1 MTHAPAVRYL
11 IYGCP
16 RVTLASCQYVHSTID
31 QDPKLFFNFEFF
43 LQEYLLDTAQ
53 KRLNDAFRT
62 RTNAGRIRQ
71 QNEAK
76 IIKAAE
82 IEFAQNGYKG
92 TSLNA
97 VADRADLPKSNIL
110 YYFKSKFGLYG
121 AVLADIL
128 EMWNQ
133 AFSTASVDSDP
144 AETLYRYIEAKV
156 AYSYTHPLA
165 SRIFAME
172 IIQGAPHLEAFLA
185 TDLKVWLDD
194 RASVIQSWIDAGKM
208 KAVNPHHLIFLIWG
222 STQHYADFSTQ
233 VCWALGKK
241 EYDQQDFQDAT
252 ATVAM
257 IVLGGLG
264 LTIPTENR

>member
-1 MTHAPAVRYL
+1 MD
-11 IYGCP
+11 
-16 RVTLASCQYVHSTID
+16 S
-31 QDPKLFFNFEFF
+31 
-43 LQEYLLDTAQ
+43 AQ
-53 KRLNDAFRT
+53 QRLNDAFRT
-62 RTNAGRIRQ
+62 RTKAGRIRQ
-71 QNEAK
+71 QNEAN

-97 VADRADLPKSNIL
+97 IADRAGMPKSNIL

-121 AVLADIL
+121 ALLADIL

-133 AFSTASVDSDP
+133 SFSDTSVDSDP

-156 AYSYTHPLA
+156 AYSFSHPLA

-185 TDLKVWLDD
+185 KDLEVWLDD
-194 RASVIQSWIDAGKM
+194 RARVIQNWIDAGKM
-208 KAVNPHHLIFLIWG
+208 KPVNPHHLIFLIWG

-241 EYDQQDFQDAT
+241 EYDEQDFQDAT
-252 ATVAM
+252 HTVAA

-264 LTIPTENR
+264 LTIPNSDL

>member
-1 MTHAPAVRYL
+1 
-11 IYGCP
+11 
-16 RVTLASCQYVHSTID
+16 
-31 QDPKLFFNFEFF
+31 
-43 LQEYLLDTAQ
+43 LDSAQ
-53 KRLNDAFRT
+53 QRLNDAFRT
-62 RTNAGRIRQ
+62 RTKAGRIRQ
-71 QNEAK
+71 QNEAN

-97 VADRADLPKSNIL
+97 IADRAGMPKSNIL

-121 AVLADIL
+121 ALLADIL

-133 AFSTASVDSDP
+133 SFSDTSVDSDP

-156 AYSYTHPLA
+156 AYSFSHPLA

-185 TDLKVWLDD
+185 KDLEVWLDD
-194 RASVIQSWIDAGKM
+194 RARVIQNWIDAGKM
-208 KAVNPHHLIFLIWG
+208 KPVNPHHLIFLIWG

-241 EYDQQDFQDAT
+241 EYDEQDFQDAT
-252 ATVAM
+252 HTVAA

-264 LTIPTENR
+264 LTIPNSDL

>member
-1 MTHAPAVRYL
+1 MVLSQAQKKGRN
-11 IYGCP
+11 
-16 RVTLASCQYVHSTID
+16 D
-31 QDPKLFFNFEFF
+31 QFYYSKNH
-43 LQEYLLDTAQ
+43 LQEYLLDSAQ
-53 KRLNDAFRT
+53 QRLNAAFRT
-62 RTNAGRIRQ
+62 RTKAGRIRQ

-76 IIKAAE
+76 IIMAAE

-97 VADRADLPKSNIL
+97 IADRAALPKSNIL

-121 AVLADIL
+121 ALLADIL

-133 AFSTASVDSDP
+133 AFSDASIDSDP

-156 AYSYTHPLA
+156 AYSYSHPLA

-172 IIQGAPHLEAFLA
+172 IIQGAPHLEEFLA
-185 TDLKVWLDD
+185 KDLKKWLDD
-194 RASVIQSWIDAGKM
+194 RANVIQSWIDAGKM
-208 KAVNPHHLIFLIWG
+208 KQVNPHHLIFLIWG

-241 EYDQQDFQDAT
+241 EYEKQDFQDAT
-252 ATVAM
+252 DTVAA

-264 LTIPTENR
+264 LTIPNIAR